1 MGFFFSTSSTTFSLV
16 QLIVMPRTPGSGL
29 NVMRP
34 NITSNPPNNSRS
46 IAGSVPQSNNSLR
59 IFIMRQLQQRRQLLR
74 MLQQQ
79 RRQRPTTARPTTARP
94 TTARPTT
101 ARPVRQQ
108 QRRRSTRLSTRTKRK
123 HSRQRKARKPT
134 RSPNA

>member
-94 TTARPTT
+94 
-101 ARPVRQQ
+101 VRQQ